1 MFKRTSLFDTRLR
14 VVSSLML
21 VLVAAIVVKLFILQ
35 VVQHEYYTAMAM
47 DTHEI
52 YKMLYPR
59 RGTVYFQDAR
69 SGREYPAA
77 INRAYYLIYAVPREI
92 ERSEIASTTD
102 KLAAILGYDEREKEL
117 LTQKL
122 LKENDPYEPIQRK
135 VSDETADRIKA
146 AGLKGV
152 YLVNQDYRY
161 YPEKESGA
169 HVLGFTS
176 FDDSGALRGRYGA
189 EGYWEDVLAGK
200 GGYMTG
206 ERSARGSWISLAG
219 RTLRSAEDGADIVL
233 TIDRTLQYK
242 ACQRL
247 RRGFQEFQVRSAA
260 LILMDVNSGAIRAM
274 CSMPD
279 YDPNEYAEV
288 EDVSVFNNT
297 SIFTPYEPG
306 SVFKPLTMAA
316 ALDLGLVTPDTE
328 FTDPGSRRIDGF
340 TIHNALNKKYGR
352 ATMTKVLENS
362 INTGMIWVQ
371 EQIGRERFK
380 EYVERFGFGDK
391 AGISLDTEVGGNI
404 SSLDKAGQ
412 IYGAVG
418 SFGQGLTVTPLQLVT
433 AYAALANDGQLPKP
447 RIVEM
452 IRYPDGRIERT
463 EPSIVGT
470 VISSRAD
477 KLITGMLVS
486 VVDKTYSFTARMRD
500 YYAAGKTGTAQIPG
514 RGGYTDE
521 TNHTFLGY
529 APASN
534 PKFVMLV
541 KYEAPKRAWAESTTA
556 PVFRE
561 VMEFA
566 LEYYGVPG
574 DRKQ

>member
-1 MFKRTSLFDTRLR
+1 MDLGFFLSMFKRTSLFDTRLR

-189 EGYWEDVLAGK
+189 EGYWEDVL
-200 GGYMTG
+200 
-206 ERSARGSWISLAG
+206 RG
-219 RTLRSAEDGADIVL
+219 DI
-233 TIDRTLQYK
+233 
-242 ACQRL
+242 
-247 RRGFQEFQVRSAA
+247 SAA
-260 LILMDVNSGAIRAM
+260 SDIR
-274 CSMPD
+274 
-279 YDPNEYAEV
+279 
-288 EDVSVFNNT
+288 VS
-297 SIFTPYEPG
+297 EEL
-306 SVFKPLTMAA
+306 K
-316 ALDLGLVTPDTE
+316 
-328 FTDPGSRRIDGF
+328 
-340 TIHNALNKKYGR
+340 TIPIYFASPVK
-352 ATMTKVLENS
+352 
-362 INTGMIWVQ
+362 
-371 EQIGRERFK
+371 
-380 EYVERFGFGDK
+380 DK
-391 AGISLDTEVGGNI
+391 ATCFGLIV
-404 SSLDKAGQ
+404 SSNL
-412 IYGAVG
+412 
-418 SFGQGLTVTPLQLVT
+418 S
-433 AYAALANDGQLPKP
+433 
-447 RIVEM
+447 
-452 IRYPDGRIERT
+452 
-463 EPSIVGT
+463 
-470 VISSRAD
+470 
-477 KLITGMLVS
+477 LITLF
-486 VVDKTYSFTARMRD
+486 D
-500 YYAAGKTGTAQIPG
+500 P
-514 RGGYTDE
+514 
-521 TNHTFLGY
+521 
-529 APASN
+529 
-534 PKFVMLV
+534 
-541 KYEAPKRAWAESTTA
+541 
-556 PVFRE
+556 
-561 VMEFA
+561 
-566 LEYYGVPG
+566 
-574 DRKQ
+574 